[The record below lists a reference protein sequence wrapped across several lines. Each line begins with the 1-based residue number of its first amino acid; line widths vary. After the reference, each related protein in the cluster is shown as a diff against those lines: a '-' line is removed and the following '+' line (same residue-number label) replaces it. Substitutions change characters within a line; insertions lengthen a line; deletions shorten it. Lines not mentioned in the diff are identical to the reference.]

1 MQHRDTETQRKI
13 RTLYLCASV
22 LILLFGNFDL
32 RSKVLAFGKAKQK
45 LRCLFCFALT

>member
-22 LILLFGNFDL
+22 LILLFGYFGFAEGTGVREIPNNFE
-32 RSKVLAFGKAKQK
+32 FP
-45 LRCLFCFALT
+45 LT